1 MYESGLDAY
10 QHAATEARAASAS
23 PQELVLMLIDG
34 LLDEI
39 ARADGH
45 MRARNFERK
54 GQSIGKCI
62 QILGGLDTALDME
75 NGGETAAN
83 LHRLYDYC
91 GRQLFEASLRNEVEG
106 LRAVERIIGNLRE
119 GWQTL
124 AHNASVPGAARG

>member
-1 MYESGLDAY
+1 MYDSGLDAY

-45 MRARNFERK
+45 MKARNFERK
-54 GQSIGKCI
+54 GRSISKCM

-75 NGGETAAN
+75 NGGETALN

-106 LRAVERIIGNLRE
+106 LRAVERILSNLRE
-119 GWQTL
+119 GWQAL
-124 AHNASVPGAARG
+124 GQNIGEPARARG

>member
-1 MYESGLDAY
+1 MYDSGLDAY

-54 GQSIGKCI
+54 GRSISKCM
-62 QILGGLDTALDME
+62 QILGGLDTALDMD
-75 NGGETAAN
+75 NGGETALN

-106 LRAVERIIGNLRE
+106 LRAVERIVSNLRE
-119 GWQTL
+119 GWQAL
-124 AHNASVPGAARG
+124 GQHVAAPARG

>member
-1 MYESGLDAY
+1 MYDSGLDAY

-54 GQSIGKCI
+54 GRSIGKCM

-75 NGGETAAN
+75 GGGETALN

-106 LRAVERIIGNLRE
+106 LRAVERIISNLRE
-119 GWQTL
+119 GWQAL
-124 AHNASVPGAARG
+124 GQNISEPAHARG